1 MSGARVLAVAI
12 GAVFFVI
19 GIVFAIAAGGAL
31 HFPWLPSLLLGTLIV
46 ITAVAEPVYGA
57 LVGRPPLSD
66 SWRPTGEKFVDP
78 ASGKPV
84 EVWFDEATGERKY
97 VDVGERKH

>member
-1 MSGARVLAVAI
+1 MSGARALAVAI
-12 GAVFFVI
+12 GAAL
-19 GIVFAIAAGGAL
+19 FAIGLVFGIASGGAL
-31 HFPWLPSLLLGTLIV
+31 HFPWVPSLLLGTLIV

-57 LVGRPPLSD
+57 LVRRPPLHGN
-66 SWRPTGEKFVDP
+66 WRPTGEKFVDP

-97 VDVGERKH
+97 VDGGERKH

>member
-12 GAVFFVI
+12 GAALFVI
-19 GIVFAIAAGGAL
+19 GLVFGIASRGAL
-31 HFPWLPSLLLGTLIV
+31 HFPWVPSLLLGTLIV

-57 LVGRPPLSD
+57 LVRRPPLYGN
-66 SWRPTGEKFVDP
+66 WRPTGEKFVDP

-84 EVWFDEATGERKY
+84 EVWFDEASGERKY